1 MGGGKEGIM
10 RKFVIA
16 IFALLATAA
25 VGQPRDALIV
35 PGERVGPIAL
45 GLSEADLLK
54 AAGAPASTLRQ
65 GNETVYG
72 YGRISAQIGASGV
85 DLITVDDPRFETADH
100 LRLGL
105 AAPVATS
112 LLGQP
117 AKRTTLNG
125 VDTLEY
131 EGMQL
136 IVRNNLVM
144 QIRVQ
149 RR

>member
-1 MGGGKEGIM
+1 M
-10 RKFVIA
+10 RKFVIP
-16 IFALLATAA
+16 IFALLANVA
-25 VGQPRDALIV
+25 VAQSRDALIV

-54 AAGAPASTLRQ
+54 AAGVPASTLRQ
-65 GNETVYG
+65 GNETLYG
-72 YGRISAQIGASGV
+72 FGRVTAQIGASGV
-85 DLITVDDPRFETADH
+85 DLITVDDPRYETAEH

-117 AKRTTLNG
+117 ERRTTVNG

-131 EGMQL
+131 QGMAL

-144 QIRVQ
+144 QIRIQ